1 MGVGELPNDIK
12 VSLDDKTTY
21 VKFFTIPSHLLYC
34 ACITQPSQYLID
46 AVAFPTPRLTQL
58 FTGFPYPTF
67 LSSRPCM
74 LHTFQISSPTPSTTA
89 PSAILPL
96 LVPPTGN
103 EAFKEVSPMGPF
115 SFKPPQAAC
124 RHTQYLW
131 EVESKGFC

>member
-74 LHTFQISSPTPSTTA
+74 LHTFQGLAKMSIPPAKHESTDWLFSIHT
-89 PSAILPL
+89 LPFTML
-96 LVPPTGN
+96 HWAHIRGCVFYGCVPHNTKGQR
-103 EAFKEVSPMGPF
+103 FKKQH
-115 SFKPPQAAC
+115 SFK
-124 RHTQYLW
+124 
-131 EVESKGFC
+131 